1 MRNIFTFCLDCADI
15 DSIKEGMEYYP
26 LHEFS
31 MNPSIVKRDLAGK
44 NISFFDA
51 VNEIR
56 SAIGDEVRFHVQTV
70 GDTADEIIRDAEA
83 IRSRVKGDLLHV
95 KVDAY
100 EEGYK
105 AMKYLK
111 ANGFKVTATA
121 IASITQALVA
131 IECGADT
138 VAVYVGRLDN
148 ISGNG
153 IEVVRGIRQVM
164 NAHNINDVELS
175 AASIRTAHQ
184 VEQAAL
190 AGADQVA
197 VGLDILKACANH
209 PLTNLSVKQ
218 FVSDWE
224 SLYGKGKRVYNL

>member
-1 MRNIFTFCLDCADI
+1 MSNIFTFCLDCANI
-15 DSIKEGMEYYP
+15 DSIKEGLEYYP

-31 MNPSIVKRDLAGK
+31 MNPSIVKHDLEGQ
-44 NISFFDA
+44 NIAFFDA
-51 VNEIR
+51 VNNIR
-56 SAIGDEVRFHVQTV
+56 NVIGEEVRFHVQTV

-83 IRSRVKGDLLHV
+83 IRSRVKGDKLQV

-100 EEGYK
+100 AEGYK

-111 ANGFKVTATA
+111 AHGYKVTATA

-148 ISGNG
+148 VSGDG
-153 IEVVRGIRQVM
+153 IEVVRGIRQIM
-164 NAHNINDVELS
+164 DARGIKDVELS

-190 AGADQVA
+190 AGADQAA
-197 VGLDILKACANH
+197 VSLDILKACANH
-209 PLTNLSVKQ
+209 PLTDLSVKQ
-218 FVSDWE
+218 FVTDWE